1 MGRVFKLASGV
12 FLLITSVFFLVAG
25 VSHQRYVPVT
35 VHVGDNAITWKTPM
49 KTVKST
55 LSELGIEVNPQDEV
69 YPSLDAPIT
78 QNMHVTIIRRFDI
91 SVKDGW
97 VDGGKAK
104 TYTVS
109 AQTVGDAL
117 KEIGIELSGADTIV
131 PALDSPIGRG
141 STITITRRD
150 SYYQTEYELIPYGL
164 WEFSD
169 NRIYEGTSQVWRQ
182 GESGTRA
189 KTYLVKREN
198 GVIVSRELVED
209 VVTKAPKLH
218 VVAKGTKPR
227 YYTLKTPA
235 GNILYT
241 KKITIEATAY
251 YPGPE
256 STGIYADGYTYTG
269 VKAGHGIIAVDP
281 KVIPLGTKVYIP
293 GYGFAIAADI
303 GGAIKGNIIDLCFD
317 TYREAIQFGRRMVEL
332 YFVVDEGRL

>member
-1 MGRVFKLASGV
+1 VGRVFKLASGV

-251 YPGPE
+251 YPGPTGKAPAFTLTAIPTPGSKPDTASSLWIPRSYHLAQK
-256 STGIYADGYTYTG
+256 STSPATG
-269 VKAGHGIIAVDP
+269 LPSLQISAAPSRATSSTCASTPIGRPFSLAGVWWS
-281 KVIPLGTKVYIP
+281 YIS
-293 GYGFAIAADI
+293 
-303 GGAIKGNIIDLCFD
+303 L
-317 TYREAIQFGRRMVEL
+317 
-332 YFVVDEGRL
+332 